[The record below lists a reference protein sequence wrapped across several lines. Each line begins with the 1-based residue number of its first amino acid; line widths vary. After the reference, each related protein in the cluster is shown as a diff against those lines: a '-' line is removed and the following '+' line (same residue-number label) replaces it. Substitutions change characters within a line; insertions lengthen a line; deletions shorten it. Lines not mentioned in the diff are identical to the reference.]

1 MLCIVMSLLVV
12 VVSRQAFL
20 NMSSQF
26 FQIYIKISFQRC
38 KLLVNNTFNHF
49 LSKIVYFYFS
59 FSFTQA
65 FYLVSNTIHLVDNVL
80 ESIQS
85 FINSSIKSLNLL
97 NMLFLCSN
105 KFLILTQVAAI
116 IIFLCISSYIPSFF

>member
-12 VVSRQAFL
+12 IVSRQAFL

-38 KLLVNNTFNHF
+38 KLLVNYTLNHF
-49 LSKIVYFYFS
+49 LSKIIYFYLS